1 MFLRLNFHKNE
12 YFEFSMFTYLG
23 ELRHNCIR
31 INFWVLQ
38 FALLVSEC
46 PSSSRYILHSDLLS
60 YQFGLL
66 LTAEWFFKEMGKDT
80 YDENLQ

>member
-12 YFEFSMFTYLG
+12 YFELSKFTYLG
-23 ELRHNCIR
+23 EPRHRFIR
-31 INFWVLQ
+31 MDFWVPQ

-66 LTAEWFFKEMGKDT
+66 ITAEWFFKKMGKDT